1 LTYDVVII
9 LVLPWYPVWKL
20 QMPFRRKLSVCA
32 IFLLGG
38 FVVAAGIVRFVY
50 VVKALPNLSS
60 SDFDYT
66 CKPLDNEL
74 AM

>member
-1 LTYDVVII
+1 
-9 LVLPWYPVWKL
+9 
-20 QMPFRRKLSVCA
+20 MPFRRKLSVCA